1 MRLPKQLNKTNFK
14 IEFLVTLIS
23 FFQFNAFSQSDSGIE
38 AGFQPSKDLIIKF
51 KVARLGI
58 IDSAT
63 NYRWDYYFDKY
74 GNDTALYVNDK
85 LKWVKKYERNKQGR
99 ISKVIQYDSSRIIE
113 RIGAFVYENNG
124 SYTITRTEEKYK
136 IISQTEEYN
145 SKGKIQIEYLM
156 DGGRHFFKYDSMER
170 LSRIDS
176 DPGLDGY
183 DYYIAEYAYNPD
195 GFLISLKTKNFLFS
209 HETFEKCYYDEKGL
223 LIRVEGTVIYRYD
236 EQKDFYTR
244 IYTYTFRT

>member
-85 LKWVKKYERNKQGR
+85 LKWLKKYERNKQGR

-156 DGGRHFFKYDSMER
+156 DGGRHFF
-170 LSRIDS
+170 
-176 DPGLDGY
+176 
-183 DYYIAEYAYNPD
+183 
-195 GFLISLKTKNFLFS
+195 
-209 HETFEKCYYDEKGL
+209 
-223 LIRVEGTVIYRYD
+223 
-236 EQKDFYTR
+236 
-244 IYTYTFRT
+244 